1 MSGLLTLAWV
11 DIDPIPPVGT
21 VKTHLWLSVS
31 FEEGRQS
38 RKIFL
43 IFSQNL
49 IPTSFKPGLSHR
61 KLRNGQAGPSLA
73 VSISAPSGAHTE
85 FVQSQTSMHSSEC
98 CAAPKGELSTSEL
111 AKPKQ
116 ELCR

>member
-21 VKTHLWLSVS
+21 VKTHTCGSRYLLGR
-31 FEEGRQS
+31 GRQS

-43 IFSQNL
+43 ILSQNL

-61 KLRNGQAGPSLA
+61 KLRNGQAGPSPA
-73 VSISAPSGAHTE
+73 VLSAPSDAHTE

>member
-1 MSGLLTLAWV
+1 M
-11 DIDPIPPVGT
+11 
-21 VKTHLWLSVS
+21 VKLDLPLQW
-31 FEEGRQS
+31 R
-38 RKIFL
+38 
-43 IFSQNL
+43 
-49 IPTSFKPGLSHR
+49 
-61 KLRNGQAGPSLA
+61 
-73 VSISAPSGAHTE
+73 SAPSDAHTE

>member
-1 MSGLLTLAWV
+1 M
-11 DIDPIPPVGT
+11 
-21 VKTHLWLSVS
+21 
-31 FEEGRQS
+31 
-38 RKIFL
+38 
-43 IFSQNL
+43 

-85 FVQSQTSMHSSEC
+85 FVQSQTSMHSFEC
-98 CAAPKGELSTSEL
+98 CAALKGELLTSEL

>member
-1 MSGLLTLAWV
+1 MLSRPT
-11 DIDPIPPVGT
+11 PVALGIF
-21 VKTHLWLSVS
+21 WGG
-31 FEEGRQS
+31 EAEP
-38 RKIFL
+38 KIFL
-43 IFSQNL
+43 VFSQNL

-61 KLRNGQAGPSLA
+61 KLRNGQAGPSLG

>member
-21 VKTHLWLSVS
+21 VKTHTCGSGIFWGG
-31 FEEGRQS
+31 EAEPK
-38 RKIFL
+38 KIFDFQPKFDTNL
-43 IFSQNL
+43 FQTGFISQETQKWSSWTF
-49 IPTSFKPGLSHR
+49 PCSD
-61 KLRNGQAGPSLA
+61 
-73 VSISAPSGAHTE
+73 SAPSDAHTE
-85 FVQSQTSMHSSEC
+85 FVRSQTSMHSSEC

-116 ELCR
+116 ELCRQ